1 MLDFSD
7 FSFTYKSQRV
17 PTLKHVELHVRAGEK
32 LLIIGPSG
40 SGKSTLGNCINGLI
54 PHAMSGT
61 IEGSLKVA
69 SMETSDTDIYDLNRK
84 VGTVLQDTDGQFV
97 GLSVAEDIAF
107 SLENQCVAKPR
118 MEKLVL
124 EMASLVDMEAFLDH
138 PPGSL
143 SGGQK
148 QRVSLA
154 GVLVD
159 DVDILL
165 FDEPLA
171 NLDPATGKRAIE
183 LIDELHKRTGKTVV
197 IIEHRLEDVLHRP
210 VDRILLVDDGRI
222 CLDTTPA
229 ALLAGSV
236 LQEKGIREP
245 LYISAL
251 KLAGCE
257 IAPTEDIAYIDTFR
271 VEPYAQ
277 RLCGWFTTRRRQYH
291 PPKGGELIRFDHV
304 SYSYDGL
311 RDAVHDVGF
320 SIRKGEM
327 VSILGKN
334 GAGKS
339 TMAQLL
345 MGIMRPDSGRI
356 FLAGRD
362 ATDDTIYER
371 SRRIGYVMQNPNH
384 MISHP
389 MIYDE
394 VAFGLR
400 LKGLPEDAVRK
411 RVLEVLE
418 LCGLR
423 RHHKWPISALSYGQ
437 KKRVTIASILVMDP
451 EVLILDEPTAGQD
464 YRRYTALMSFLR
476 DINRRLGITIL
487 FVTHDMHLALEYT
500 PRAIVLADG
509 VLLRDAPVSEVFSD
523 GALLRQANLKETS
536 LYILAQRAGIPQA
549 EIPSF
554 IETFIEAEDERR
566 ETGSQA
572 SPPAIGQNDGLDFV
586 PAVALDSAGDGTISF
601 ASVVGAATSKDTEGT
616 MRAVPADADAFG
628 SASEKSLGHADQ
640 TGHADQADQTDQTGQ
655 ADKADKGSRPDV
667 SGDEAKAPDTE
678 SAAGK
683 TAGKGR
689 KFGFGLAYVDTGSWI
704 HHLNGV
710 TKFLF
715 FIGWMV
721 LCLTTFDIRILLTGL
736 CVSIAAMLTCKVPFR
751 KFRPLLVAML
761 GVITLNALFIYLFSP
776 GQGTLYLGTRTVLL
790 GPSSAKYALTA
801 ETLFYLVVVCL
812 KYFTIFPIALVFV
825 FCTQPSEFASSLNRI
840 GISYRISYAVSLAL
854 RYIPEITDDFVHIM
868 HAQQA
873 RGVDISKN
881 VPLRRRISNVSKV
894 LAPLVLSSIDRIDI
908 ITNAM
913 VLRGFG
919 KGKRRTWYRAT
930 AMKASDYLVI
940 FGCFG
945 LLAVSLTARFG
956 FGVMF
961 WRPF

>member
-1 MLDFSD
+1 MMLDFSD
-7 FSFTYKSQRV
+7 FSFTYKSQQV
-17 PTLKHVELHVRAGEK
+17 PTLKHVDLHVRAGEK

-54 PHAMSGT
+54 PHAIPGR
-61 IEGSLKVA
+61 IEGSLKVS
-69 SMETSDTDIYDLNRK
+69 SMETKDTDIYDLNQK

-107 SLENQCVAKPR
+107 SLENQCVDKPR

-124 EMASLVDMEAFLDH
+124 QMSSLVEMEDFLNQ
-138 PPGSL
+138 PPGAL

-154 GVLVD
+154 GVMVD

-183 LIDELHKRTGKTVV
+183 LIDDLHQRTGKTVV

-210 VDRILLVDDGRI
+210 VDRIILVDDGQI
-222 CLDTTPA
+222 CLDTTA
-229 ALLAGSV
+229 EELLAGSM

-251 KLAGCE
+251 KLADCR
-257 IAPTEDIAYIDTFR
+257 IAPSEDIAYIDTLD
-271 VEPYAQ
+271 VDPYA
-277 RLCGWFTTRRRQYH
+277 RHMRDWFTSRRRRYH
-291 PPKGGELIRFDHV
+291 PPKGEELIRLDHV
-304 SYSYDGL
+304 TYSYDGL
-311 RDAVHDVGF
+311 RDAVQDLSF

-345 MGIMRPDSGRI
+345 MGIMKPDSGK
-356 FLAGRD
+356 LYLSGRD
-362 ATDDTIYER
+362 ATSDTICER
-371 SRRIGYVMQNPNH
+371 SRMIGYVMQNPNH

-400 LKGLPEDAVRK
+400 LKGVSEDVVRT
-411 RVLEVLE
+411 RVMEVLE
-418 LCGLR
+418 LCGLHK
-423 RHHKWPISALSYGQ
+423 HHKWPISALSYGQ

-464 YRRYTALMSFLR
+464 YKRYTALMTFLR
-476 DINRRLGITIL
+476 DINRRLGITIV

-509 VLLRDAPVSEVFSD
+509 HMLRDAPVSEVFSD
-523 GALLRQANLKETS
+523 EALLQRANLKVTS
-536 LYILAQRAGIPQA
+536 LYVLAQKIGIAQSD
-549 EIPSF
+549 IPSF
-554 IETFIEAEDERR
+554 IETVIEAEEERR
-566 ETGSQA
+566 EVVVNASATTGDEVDSA
-572 SPPAIGQNDGLDFV
+572 FEDILDLAAEGLRRDIPMEGEPCPDALETGPSAPV
-586 PAVALDSAGDGTISF
+586 AAPEAVATVAEVASDSR
-601 ASVVGAATSKDTEGT
+601 SV
-616 MRAVPADADAFG
+616 
-628 SASEKSLGHADQ
+628 EKG
-640 TGHADQADQTDQTGQ
+640 
-655 ADKADKGSRPDV
+655 
-667 SGDEAKAPDTE
+667 
-678 SAAGK
+678 
-683 TAGKGR
+683 GKGR
-689 KFGFGLAYVDTGSWI
+689 KFGFGLSYVDTDSWI
-704 HHLNGV
+704 HRLNGV
-710 TKFLF
+710 TKFMF

-721 LCLTTFDIRILLTGL
+721 LCLTTFDIRVLLTGL
-736 CVSIAAMLTCKVPFR
+736 CVSLAAMLACKVPFR
-751 KFRPLLVAML
+751 KFRPLLIAML
-761 GVITLNALFIYLFSP
+761 GVISLNALFIYLFSP
-776 GQGTLYLGTRTVLL
+776 GQGTIYMGTRTVLL
-790 GPSSAKYALTA
+790 GPATAKYALTA

-840 GISYRISYAVSLAL
+840 GISYKISYAVSLAL

-881 VPLRRRISNVSKV
+881 VPLRQRINNVSKV
-894 LAPLVLSSIDRIDI
+894 LAPLVLSSIDRIDV

-919 KGKRRTWYRAT
+919 KDKRRTWYRAT
-930 AMKASDYLVI
+930 PMKDLDFLVI
-940 FGCFG
+940 AGC
-945 LLAVSLTARFG
+945 LLLLVGSLVSRFG

-961 WRPF
+961 WYPF